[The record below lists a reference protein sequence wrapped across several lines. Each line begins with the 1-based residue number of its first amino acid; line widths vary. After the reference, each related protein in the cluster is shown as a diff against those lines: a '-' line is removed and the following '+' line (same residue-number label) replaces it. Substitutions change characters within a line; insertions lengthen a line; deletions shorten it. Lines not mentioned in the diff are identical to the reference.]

1 MDSIPWLTSVHV
13 SGKKR
18 TYFHTDIWDDL
29 VWARDGQSA
38 IHDYIWAT
46 QEKLD
51 VDKVMEKKPK
61 TSDIDFKKL
70 AMIIGGAIL
79 VFIIA
84 SGMMK

>member
-1 MDSIPWLTSVHV
+1 MPWLTSVHV

-18 TYFHTDIWDDL
+18 TYFHTEIWPEL
-29 VWARDGQSA
+29 TWTGAGQSA
-38 IHDYIWAT
+38 IHDYIWAS

-61 TSDIDFKKL
+61 ASDIDIKKL

-84 SGMMK
+84 GGFMK